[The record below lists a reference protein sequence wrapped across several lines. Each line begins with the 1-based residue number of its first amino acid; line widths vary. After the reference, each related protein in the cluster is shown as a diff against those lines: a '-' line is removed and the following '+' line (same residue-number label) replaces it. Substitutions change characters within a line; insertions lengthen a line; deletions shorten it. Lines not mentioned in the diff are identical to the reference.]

1 MASSIEKMKEFSTL
15 GREIGLSGG
24 ELSSFVTESMEREK
38 EAYERE
44 REREKEAHERE
55 REREKEAHELRL
67 AQIKIE
73 QAKLEERPLEFSGI
87 KLKVGKFDESTD
99 SFDSYITKFELLM
112 DSQNIPKQVR
122 CLHLISNLTGKSL
135 DVVNRMNST
144 DRTDYDRVKREL
156 MEYFHLTD
164 DGYRKK
170 FRSVRPN
177 REERPKQFAVRM
189 KGYFD
194 KWLDLSGVSDYDSLV
209 DLVVREQFLDCCP
222 REVVGFL
229 KERNCRKLHEMVEC
243 AEIYVHA
250 HGLHTFIGHRND
262 KFNPKNQNQRQNQN
276 QKQRLSQIQNP
287 KSVLGPQADRKPK
300 YANSTEYNT
309 KPNYD
314 SGGTMYGCYMC
325 GSPNHLKRNCPMK
338 PIVHSAQAM
347 SVEDTPINSVRSNK
361 SSLHSNENFIPIG
374 TLRSDDVASS
384 QSKSTRFVES
394 LAGCILIGEVPS
406 ESEASVETLG
416 MAYEK
421 VGAMTDM
428 PVVSGRLLP
437 MNKPVS
443 VLKDS
448 GSSTSIVRTSLV
460 LDNQFTGV
468 IQLVKLIDGTLRR
481 FPRAKV
487 MLDSPYFIGEVNA
500 LCA

>member
-1 MASSIEKMKEFSTL
+1 
-15 GREIGLSGG
+15 
-24 ELSSFVTESMEREK
+24 
-38 EAYERE
+38 
-44 REREKEAHERE
+44 
-55 REREKEAHELRL
+55 
-67 AQIKIE
+67 
-73 QAKLEERPLEFSGI
+73 
-87 KLKVGKFDESTD
+87 
-99 SFDSYITKFELLM
+99 
-112 DSQNIPKQVR
+112 
-122 CLHLISNLTGKSL
+122 
-135 DVVNRMNST
+135 
-144 DRTDYDRVKREL
+144 
-156 MEYFHLTD
+156 
-164 DGYRKK
+164 
-170 FRSVRPN
+170 
-177 REERPKQFAVRM
+177 
-189 KGYFD
+189 
-194 KWLDLSGVSDYDSLV
+194 
-209 DLVVREQFLDCCP
+209 
-222 REVVGFL
+222 
-229 KERNCRKLHEMVEC
+229 
-243 AEIYVHA
+243 
-250 HGLHTFIGHRND
+250 
-262 KFNPKNQNQRQNQN
+262 
-276 QKQRLSQIQNP
+276 
-287 KSVLGPQADRKPK
+287 
-300 YANSTEYNT
+300 
-309 KPNYD
+309 
-314 SGGTMYGCYMC
+314 
-325 GSPNHLKRNCPMK
+325 MK

-406 ESEASVETLG
+406 ESDASVETLG

-468 IQLVKLIDGTLRR
+468 IQLVKLIDGTLRS

-500 LCA
+500 LCVPNCLCDVIIGNDVKGAREPKDPDLQWVPSIDRKENIHDRMSKVDVDSSEDIRVSEVVHVQSSEVVSGSNDDRVSESDVQSSEVVSSSEDNVRVSEVSLDLRS